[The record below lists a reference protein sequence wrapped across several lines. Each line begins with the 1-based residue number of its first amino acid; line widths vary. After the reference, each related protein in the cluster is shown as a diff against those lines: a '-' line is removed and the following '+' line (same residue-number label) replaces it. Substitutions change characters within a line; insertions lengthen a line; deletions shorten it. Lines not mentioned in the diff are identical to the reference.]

1 MKYFNS
7 IPLLS
12 TTDNKGNVEV
22 LRNLLIRTGLIPQL
36 AKNPLL
42 FYEYEIREGDT
53 PESVARK
60 YYGDQYRYWIVF
72 VGNSGIMDPQADWP
86 LTSPQFLAYL
96 RDMYA
101 EAAGSIQNVLNYTKG
116 TIHHYEK
123 VITTIDNS
131 SQTTV
136 IKNVEVDEDTYNT
149 IIDKTET
156 KSFSNGASVTYTI
169 SKSAVSIYDY
179 ENGLNEAKRNI
190 QLINAAYANQVET
203 QYKNLVS
210 L

>member
-12 TTDNKGNVEV
+12 TTDNKGNVEI
-22 LRNLLIRTGLIPQL
+22 LRNLLIRTELIPQL

-42 FYEYEIREGDT
+42 FYQYEIREGDT

-72 VGNSGIMDPQADWP
+72 VGNSTIMDPQADWP
-86 LTSPQFLAYL
+86 LTSPQFLAHL
-96 RDMYA
+96 RDKYA
-101 EAAGSIQNVLNYTKG
+101 EAAGGIQNVLNYTSG

-123 VITTIDNS
+123 VITTIDNLS
-131 SQTTV
+131 RTTV
-136 IKNVEVDEDTYNT
+136 VKNVEVDEDTYNT

-156 KSFSNGASVTYTI
+156 KSFPNGTSVTYTI

-190 QLINAAYANQVET
+190 QLINASYANQVET

-210 L
+210 S

>member
-12 TTDNKGNVEV
+12 TTDNKGNFEV
-22 LRNLLIRTGLIPQL
+22 LRNLLIRTELIPQL

-42 FYEYEIREGDT
+42 FYKYELREGDT
-53 PESVARK
+53 PESVANK

-72 VGNSGIMDPQADWP
+72 VGNSTIMDPQGDWP

-96 RDMYA
+96 RDKYA
-101 EAAGSIQNVLNYTKG
+101 EAAGGIQNVLNYTNG
-116 TIHHYEK
+116 TTHHYEK
-123 VITTIDNS
+123 IITTVDNLS
-131 SQTTV
+131 RTTV

-156 KSFSNGASVTYTI
+156 KSFPNGSSVTYTI

-190 QLINAAYANQVET
+190 QLINASYASQVET

-210 L
+210 S